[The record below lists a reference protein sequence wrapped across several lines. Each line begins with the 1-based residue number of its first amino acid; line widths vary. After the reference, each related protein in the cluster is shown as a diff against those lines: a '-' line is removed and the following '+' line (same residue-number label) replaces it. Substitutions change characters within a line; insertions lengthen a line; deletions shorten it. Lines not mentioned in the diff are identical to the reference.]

1 MRQLKTIQTQD
12 KLNEVYAL
20 GDKGPGGGLSF
31 IHSRKTRRKW
41 NAM

>member
-31 IHSRKTRRKW
+31 IHSRKTRRK
-41 NAM
+41 